1 MKKILTGVLALGVA
15 SQLMAKPWV
24 QPELEDIFNS
34 NKGSEITVIA
44 KFRNVGARMSLQGLK
59 PSEIIRGKQRQ
70 ADLSMTNLLGAL
82 EAHQKRSGDIKR
94 ISKFWIDNSMAIT
107 AKTSYLKTL
116 VNRDDLASIE
126 LDETIKLFDPMETT
140 DEKVD
145 SDQFTYG
152 LKKVRAAEVWNELGI
167 DGTGVTVGVLDTGID
182 SEHADLAGRVIR
194 NKDFVSSYSDD
205 EANDGHGHGT
215 HCAGSIGGGA
225 TSGKA
230 IGVAPKV
237 NFIGGKIFSDSGST
251 TREAIMN
258 GMQWMTDPDGNPD
271 TDDFPRVVSNSWG
284 GPLGTHWVE
293 IMSTWHAMGIAPVF
307 AAGNSGPRPKTVG
320 APGAYK
326 EAITIGATD
335 SQDRIARFSSRGP
348 VTFQGETYIKPD
360 VSAPGV
366 DVYSAKNGGGY
377 QKMSGTSMATPH
389 VAGIVALMLQADPDL
404 PVERIREILH
414 ETSVDFGE
422 PGMDNVFGMG
432 RVDAYEAVKLVL
444 TGGKAVVTVDSG
456 DQDATIKINPG
467 NKVIKARDGVARISL
482 AAGSYTFEVSAF
494 GYFSKTANVDI
505 VAKEVKELDLSLQQ
519 APSFTATFNVSNAE
533 GAPLAANISF
543 VDVPVSGG
551 DTSDGSLS
559 VELPGGAYTVIVK
572 SRGYQAKTADINV
585 TDNQSF
591 DLVLDGLPP
600 YVLVDDDKGKSYE
613 SFYKASL
620 DAAGVEYDVKDKTLS
635 ADDLMGYANVIWFTG
650 SASSDTLSNAEQAA
664 LKAYLNSGGRLIL
677 SGQDI
682 GYNIKNTSFYKEVLG
697 VNYVSD
703 TSKMKTVAGQ
713 SLEFRLDGGDSANNQ
728 KYPDVI
734 ELNGAQT
741 LFSYKGKGPAAT
753 LNTYGQGKV
762 AYLAFGFEGI
772 NGASNRD
779 AVLAVL
785 LESVKASNSELLDR
799 IQWAF
804 NNDREVHA
812 VLIQNFE
819 LTEGNKAE
827 TEAYLNEASSK
838 TAFRQ
843 ILNDLKQLQ

>member
-1 MKKILTGVLALGVA
+1 
-15 SQLMAKPWV
+15 
-24 QPELEDIFNS
+24 
-34 NKGSEITVIA
+34 
-44 KFRNVGARMSLQGLK
+44 
-59 PSEIIRGKQRQ
+59 
-70 ADLSMTNLLGAL
+70 
-82 EAHQKRSGDIKR
+82 
-94 ISKFWIDNSMAIT
+94 
-107 AKTSYLKTL
+107 
-116 VNRDDLASIE
+116 
-126 LDETIKLFDPMETT
+126 METT
-140 DEKVD
+140 DENVD

-167 DGTGVTVGVLDTGID
+167 DGGYNRRCFDTGID
-182 SEHADLAGRVIR
+182 SEHADLAGRVIK
-194 NKDFVSSYSDD
+194 NKDFVSSYADG

-293 IMSTWHAMGIAPVF
+293 IMNTWHAMGIAPVF
-307 AAGNSGPRPKTVG
+307 AAGNSGPRPGTVG

-414 ETSVDFGE
+414 ETAVDFGE

-467 NKVIKARDGVARISL
+467 NKVVKARDGVARISL
-482 AAGSYTFEVSAF
+482 AAGTYTFEVSAF
-494 GYFSKTANVDI
+494 GYFSKTASIDI
-505 VAKEVKELDLSLQQ
+505 VAKEVKELDLSLEQ
-519 APSFTATFNVSNAE
+519 APSFTATFNVANAE
-533 GAPLAANISF
+533 GAPLAAKNVSF
-543 VDVPVSGG
+543 VGVPVTGG
-551 DTSDGSLS
+551 DTSEGSLS
-559 VELPGGAYTVIVK
+559 VDLPGGSYTVIVK

-591 DLVLDGLPP
+591 DLVMDALPP
-600 YVLVDDDKGKSYE
+600 YVLVDDDKGKNYE
-613 SFYKASL
+613 TYYTAAL
-620 DAAGVEYDVKDKTLS
+620 DEAGIEYDVKEKLYR
-635 ADDLMGYANVIWFTG
+635 LM
-650 SASSDTLSNAEQAA
+650 
-664 LKAYLNSGGRLIL
+664 IL
-677 SGQDI
+677 WGMR
-682 GYNIKNTSFYKEVLG
+682 T
-697 VNYVSD
+697 
-703 TSKMKTVAGQ
+703 
-713 SLEFRLDGGDSANNQ
+713 
-728 KYPDVI
+728 
-734 ELNGAQT
+734 
-741 LFSYKGKGPAAT
+741 
-753 LNTYGQGKV
+753 
-762 AYLAFGFEGI
+762 
-772 NGASNRD
+772 
-779 AVLAVL
+779 
-785 LESVKASNSELLDR
+785 
-799 IQWAF
+799 
-804 NNDREVHA
+804 
-812 VLIQNFE
+812 
-819 LTEGNKAE
+819 
-827 TEAYLNEASSK
+827 
-838 TAFRQ
+838 
-843 ILNDLKQLQ
+843 